1 MTSMAKIATNR
12 KNSQLSTGPRSLVG
26 KTIVAQNAVRH
37 GIFAHLPLVPGETI
51 DEWQVHREGILAS
64 LAPVGLLEVTLT
76 ERAALLLWRL
86 ARLARYE
93 ANTITA
99 DIEDAGLLPNDV
111 DISYAASLTYN
122 RENLL
127 KLTEQELRRAR
138 QDLASVAPHAHFLRR
153 LRHDDGLDPLPLDV
167 VQSVLNTAYSLVFE
181 YPVRCYEPDHPNSS
195 AFRVRMGFKTSAHD
209 QCWTKGEFLKSLVYF
224 AGAIDLTA
232 ADFRIELQDALEEDV
247 HRFIRSI
254 ERLESDK
261 DAQTRRIQDETMRLA
276 SSALLSQE
284 KVTDRVIKYERHLH
298 SLLTSTLHELERLQS
313 RRAGK
318 SVVPAIVADIQ
329 CHVSMTDD

>member
-1 MTSMAKIATNR
+1 MTSMAKIAANR
-12 KNSQLSTGPRSLVG
+12 QNAQRSTGPRSLGG
-26 KTIVAQNAVRH
+26 KTIVAQNAIRH
-37 GIFAHLPLVPGETI
+37 GIFANLPLVPGETI
-51 DEWQVHREGILAS
+51 DEWHVHREGIITS

-76 ERAALLLWRL
+76 EHAALLLWRL

-99 DIEDAGLLPNDV
+99 DVEDAGLLPNDV
-111 DISYAASLTYN
+111 DLSYATSIMFN

-138 QDLASVAPHAHFLRR
+138 QDLATVAPHAHFLRR

-167 VQSVLNTAYSLVFE
+167 VQAILNTAYALVFE
-181 YPVRCYEPDHPNSS
+181 YPVRRYEPDHPSS
-195 AFRVRMGFKTSAHD
+195 LAFRVRIGLPTSGGD
-209 QCWTKGEFLKSLVYF
+209 CCWTKDQFLKSLVYF
-224 AGAIDLTA
+224 AEAIDLTA
-232 ADFRIELQDALEEDV
+232 ADFRIELQDALEEEV

-261 DAQTRRIQDETMRLA
+261 EAQTRRIQDETMRLA

-298 SLLTSTLHELERLQS
+298 SLLTSTLHELERLQA

-318 SVVPAIVADIQ
+318 PVVPAIVADIQ
-329 CHVSMTDD
+329 LHVSRTDD